1 MSVKI
6 ICPYVDERVL
16 VATRS
21 HFWNLDV
28 YYEQDVAGLGSDL
41 MYQKMWN
48 RFPKDDI
55 IIIHADMSP
64 TEDDPENTWF
74 DKLCK
79 YTKEYKNGGM
89 FGCLLLYP
97 AKDKKG
103 NFFIQNAGGIFD
115 ESSNPAHIGSGID
128 VDTKGVWGKPVSDQ
142 GQYDK
147 VREVAWNTFGGL
159 YIKRELLDVVGNFA
173 PEYEWTYNRDVDYC
187 LQSRSRGYKIYQ
199 VPVKLLHHESRD
211 NKRIKAS
218 NPSKLEAEMRNLET
232 LKRTWKNTEW
242 YRNI

>member
-1 MSVKI
+1 MDRPGVSEARRKALLKEKKERIKNLIIDYKTSV
-6 ICPYVDERVL
+6 ERF
-16 VATRS
+16 RKRG
-21 HFWNLDV
+21 FG
-28 YYEQDVAGLGSDL
+28 QAG
-41 MYQKMWN
+41 K
-48 RFPKDDI
+48 RIK
-55 IIIHADMSP
+55 DMS
-64 TEDDPENTWF
+64 EKDYF
-74 DKLCK
+74 VG
-79 YTKEYKNGGM
+79 YKNGGM

-173 PEYEWTYNRDVDYC
+173 PEY
-187 LQSRSRGYKIYQ
+187 
-199 VPVKLLHHESRD
+199 
-211 NKRIKAS
+211 
-218 NPSKLEAEMRNLET
+218 
-232 LKRTWKNTEW
+232 
-242 YRNI
+242 